1 MTLNS
6 SDHQTDSTISRPTLV
21 DSMLDLVGKTPM
33 VRLSRLTPTE
43 RAEIIIKL
51 ESFNPSFSVKDR
63 ICHAMIESAEQEGKL
78 KPGYTVVEPT
88 SGNTGNGLA
97 MVCAVKGYRLIVTMP
112 EGMSVERQKQ
122 MSHYGAK
129 VILTSARKAMQGAID
144 KAEEIIAT
152 NPNCFM
158 PNQFVNKAN
167 IKIHRETTAREILK
181 TLDGKIDAFVAGIGT
196 GGTISGVGEVLKK
209 ETPGVLIVGVEPQKS
224 AVISGG
230 KKGLHSIQGLGAGF
244 VPPLLNR
251 EIIDEIMCCED
262 QEAYHFS
269 SKLAQEEGISAG
281 MSAGAAA
288 WAAMNLAQRLGLGK
302 RVVTILPDAW
312 ERYLSLNLDDSL
324 SKGSWDV
331 MI

>member
-1 MTLNS
+1 MKK
-6 SDHQTDSTISRPTLV
+6 SDQFTDSPISRPALV

-63 ICHAMIESAEQEGKL
+63 ICLAMIEAAEREGKL

-112 EGMSVERQKQ
+112 EDMSVERQKQ
-122 MSHYGAK
+122 MSHYGAQ
-129 VILTSARKAMQGAID
+129 VILTPARKAMQGAID
-144 KAEEIIAT
+144 KAEEIIST

-167 IKIHRETTAREILK
+167 IKIHRETTALEILK

-209 ETPGVLIVGVEPQKS
+209 EIPEVLILGVEPQKS
-224 AVISGG
+224 SVISGG

-244 VPPLLNR
+244 IPPLLNR
-251 EIIDEIMCCED
+251 DIIDEIMCCED
-262 QEAYHFS
+262 QEAYRFS
-269 SKLAQEEGISAG
+269 RKLAQEEGISAG
-281 MSAGAAA
+281 MSGGAAA
-288 WAAMNLAQRLGLGK
+288 WAAMNLAQRLGQEK
-302 RVVTILPDAW
+302 QVVTVLPDAW
-312 ERYLSLNLDDSL
+312 ERYLSLKIDESL
-324 SKGSWDV
+324 PESSWDV